1 MKKYTGSI
9 VKRGDSFHWRYKTID
24 GKYTTRT
31 IKHPEGGRV
40 TTMVEAERIVSKWS
54 AELTSLHQL
63 KSKEEVIQHIAEVKE
78 ILTVCKIPIGQ
89 IETAYFDHPDAPDIS
104 LEHRKNYHSV
114 LKHLI
119 AFMTVRNVKIV
130 SDVTEQLAQEF
141 LSYYWKRG
149 ISTKTYNSALD
160 VVRRVFRVLCKDRN
174 PFADFKKKTDTPE
187 CRDSFTFEQLQQIW
201 DVLKNPNYQL
211 LHKEEMIVLYKLA
224 IYTGARKGDLCLLKW
239 SSVDLAQQIISFTP
253 HKTSKSSRKRVM
265 IPMSQ
270 VLFDA
275 LKDLPQNNEYVLPKV
290 ALRYQTNPGGISRDT
305 KKLLLA
311 AGITPTEAGEGRRL
325 RAVSRLGF
333 HSFRHFH
340 ISQLIANGVNP
351 LVVRDL
357 VGHTT
362 VDMTARYTH
371 VALETKQQAVCSLM
385 IPTFD
390 DANSTV
396 EGSTL
401 AECLQGLSEV
411 QSCRLARWLEAHLS
425 PSQKRDLYATLYCL
439 LR

>member
-40 TTMVEAERIVSKWS
+40 TTIVEAERIVTKWS

-63 KSKEEVIQHIAEVKE
+63 KTKEEVIQHIAEVKE
-78 ILTVCKIPIGQ
+78 ILTVCKVPIEQ
-89 IETAYFDHPDAPDIS
+89 IETVYFDHPDAPDIS
-104 LEHRKNYHSV
+104 PEHRKNYHSV

-119 AFMTVRNVKIV
+119 AFMTVRNAKII

-160 VVRRVFRVLCKDRN
+160 VVRRVFRTLCKDRN

-211 LHKEEMIVLYKLA
+211 LHKDEMIVLYKLA

-239 SSVDLAQQIISFTP
+239 SSVDLSQQIISFTP

-275 LKDLPQNNEYVLPKV
+275 LKELSQNSEYVLPKV

-311 AGITPTEAGEGRRL
+311 AGITPTDEGESRRI

-371 VALETKQQAVCSLM
+371 VALETKQQAVSSLM
-385 IPTFD
+385 IPTFND
-390 DANSTV
+390 DKFGGV
-396 EGSTL
+396 DSTL
-401 AECLQGLSEV
+401 AERLQHLSENQV
-411 QSCRLARWLEAHLS
+411 CRLAEWLEVVLTA
-425 PSQKRDLYATLYCL
+425 SQKKQLENF

>member
-40 TTMVEAERIVSKWS
+40 TTMVEAERIVTKWS

-63 KSKEEVIQHIAEVKE
+63 KTKEEVIQHIAEVKE
-78 ILTVCKIPIGQ
+78 ILTVCKVPIEQ
-89 IETAYFDHPDAPDIS
+89 IETVYFDHPDAPDIS
-104 LEHRKNYHSV
+104 PEHRKNYHSV

-160 VVRRVFRVLCKDRN
+160 VVRRVFRTLCKDRN

-187 CRDSFTFEQLQQIW
+187 CRNSFTFEQLQQIW

-211 LHKEEMIVLYKLA
+211 LHKDEMVVLYILA

-239 SSVDLAQQIISFTP
+239 SSVDLSQQIISFTP

-275 LKDLPQNNEYVLPKV
+275 LKELPQNSEYVLPKV

-311 AGITPTEAGEGRRL
+311 AGITPTDEGESRRI

-371 VALETKQQAVCSLM
+371 VALETKQQAVSSLM
-385 IPTFD
+385 IPTFND
-390 DANSTV
+390 DNFGGV
-396 EGSTL
+396 DSTL
-401 AECLQGLSEV
+401 AERLKHLSEDQIYRV
-411 QSCRLARWLEAHLS
+411 AMWLDAHLS
-425 PSQKRDLYATLYCL
+425 PSQRKQL
-439 LR
+439 LHVMIQ